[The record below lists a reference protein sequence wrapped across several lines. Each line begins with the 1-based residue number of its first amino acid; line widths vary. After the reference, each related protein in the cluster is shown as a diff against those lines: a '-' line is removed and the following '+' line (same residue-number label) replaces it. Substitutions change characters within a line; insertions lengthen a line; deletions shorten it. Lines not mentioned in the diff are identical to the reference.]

1 MNKYKLSKTFISALN
16 KEVRVSIDPVDGP
29 ALNSCKKKLNS
40 ARTLDELMN
49 AAVVCLRPAPKTLG
63 NELSTAFSWITA
75 FAMRLSGMMR
85 SLIPSGF
92 LGPAVNTYVQ
102 YGFSYGPYA
111 LLYSIFCSDRFMD
124 FMRTL
129 YEAFKRIMSAFSL
142 NADEVAALAQ
152 AMARGM
158 FETLQSLGAIPPGFS
173 VDILI
178 KLMVK
183 ELQVWSNSSSMETMT
198 GGSISKLC
206 QSLRR
211 IHDWRYDSLNGA
223 SVSDQEEQL
232 MKDIW
237 EKLQSTGTVSIEVYD
252 YTTQLLA
259 GVATAIANNPGLTIA
274 AVIGIAI
281 AAFCVVTAGAC
292 VVGAG
297 AAVPVAAAILLICS
311 MYNISLDDLTEEQ
324 IKQMLMS
331 GTA

>member
-1 MNKYKLSKTFISALN
+1 MDNYKLSKTFISALN
-16 KEVRVSIDPVDGP
+16 KEVRVSIDPVGDP
-29 ALNSCKKKLNS
+29 ALNPCKKKLNS

-63 NELSTAFSWITA
+63 SELSPYFNWMTAFG
-75 FAMRLSGMMR
+75 MRLSGLMR

-92 LGPAVNTYVQ
+92 LGPAVDTYVQ
-102 YGFSYGPYA
+102 YGFNYGPYA
-111 LLYSIFCSDRFMD
+111 LLYSIFCSDRFMN

-142 NADEVAALAQ
+142 NAAEVAGFAQ
-152 AMARGM
+152 AIARGL

-178 KLMVK
+178 KLMEK
-183 ELQVWSNSSSMETMT
+183 ELQVWSNSPSMETMT

-206 QSLRR
+206 QTLKR
-211 IHDWRYDSLNGA
+211 IHDWRYDSMNGA
-223 SVSDQEEQL
+223 SASDQEEQL
-232 MKDIW
+232 MKDVW
-237 EKLQSTGTVSIEVYD
+237 EKLQSAGTVSIEVYD
-252 YTTQLLA
+252 YTTQLLS

-297 AAVPVAAAILLICS
+297 AAVPVAAAIILICS
-311 MYNISLDDLTEEQ
+311 MYNISLGDLTEDR
-324 IKQMLMS
+324 IKEMLMS

>member
-1 MNKYKLSKTFISALN
+1 MDKYKLSKTFISALN
-16 KEVRVSIDPVDGP
+16 KEVRVSIDPVDDP
-29 ALNSCKKKLNS
+29 ALNPCKKKLNS

-49 AAVVCLRPAPKTLG
+49 AAVVCLRPSPKTLG
-63 NELSTAFSWITA
+63 SELSTAFSWITA

-85 SLIPSGF
+85 GLIPSGF
-92 LGPAVNTYVQ
+92 LGPAVDTYVQ

-111 LLYSIFCSDRFMD
+111 LLYSIFCSDRFMN

-129 YEAFKRIMSAFSL
+129 YEAFKRIMNSFSL
-142 NADEVAALAQ
+142 NATEVAGFAQ
-152 AMARGM
+152 AIARGM
-158 FETLQSLGAIPPGFS
+158 FETLQSLGAIPPGFN

-178 KLMVK
+178 KLMEK
-183 ELQVWSNSSSMETMT
+183 ELQVWSNSPSMETMT

-206 QSLRR
+206 QTLKR
-211 IHDWRYDSLNGA
+211 IHDWRYDSMNGA
-223 SVSDQEEQL
+223 SASDQEEQL
-232 MKDIW
+232 MKDVW
-237 EKLQSTGTVSIEVYD
+237 EKLQSAGTVSIEVYD
-252 YTTQLLA
+252 YTTQLLS

-297 AAVPVAAAILLICS
+297 AAAPVAAAILLICS
-311 MYNISLDDLTEEQ
+311 MYNISIGDLTEDR
-324 IKQMLMS
+324 IKEMLMS